1 MEIFENN
8 NRLQLD
14 KKLIIKMKNLLIT
27 IICLIS
33 INANSLEITLNQ
45 GTVKPTPIA
54 ITSLQSANVSLEN
67 LGKNISSVISDNL
80 ERSGLFIPIDKKA
93 FIQSADSVSIQ
104 PRFEDWK
111 VLKAQH
117 LVTGRLESDGSKIS
131 IEFRLF
137 DVFAQKQIV
146 GKKYQTSK
154 NNWRRVSHII
164 SDAIFQR
171 VTGEGGF
178 FDTRIVYVAE
188 TGPKDNRQKRLA
200 IMDQDQANHRFL
212 TDGSYLVLTPR
223 FSPNSQKITY
233 MSYVKANSPRVF
245 IFDIETGQQEIV
257 GEFPG
262 MTFAPRFSPDG
273 RKIVMSYS
281 DPDVGNSEIYIL
293 DLQTRTSKRITNNS
307 SIDVSG
313 SFSPDGEK
321 IVFNSDRT
329 GRRHLYTIQSNGKN
343 LKRISREAGSYY
355 TPVWSPR
362 GDMIAFTKQEGGQFY
377 IGVMEIDGSNE
388 RMIAKSFHVEGPTW
402 SPNGRYLMYFKEERS
417 SSDGSGGNSSLYSI
431 DLTGYNER
439 KIITPLGGSDPAWSP
454 LMH

>member
-1 MEIFENN
+1 MKYI
-8 NRLQLD
+8 
-14 KKLIIKMKNLLIT
+14 LIILLT
-27 IICLIS
+27 FFALKTY
-33 INANSLEITLNQ
+33 ALELTLNQ

-54 ITSLQSANVSLEN
+54 VTDLFSKNSSLEKI
-67 LGKNISSVISDNL
+67 GKNISSVISDNL

-93 FIQSADSVSIQ
+93 FIQSSESLSNQ

-111 VLKAQH
+111 VIKAQH
-117 LVTGRLESDGSKIS
+117 LVAGKIETNNENIS
-131 IEFRLF
+131 VEFRLF

-146 GKKYQTSK
+146 GKKYKTTK
-154 NNWRRVSHII
+154 KNWRRVAHII

-171 VTGEGGF
+171 ITGEGGF

-223 FSPNSQKITY
+223 FSPNSQKITF
-233 MSYVKANSPRVF
+233 MSYIKANSPRVF

-273 RKIVMSYS
+273 SKIVMSYS
-281 DPDVGNSEIYIL
+281 DPDVGNSEVYIL
-293 DLQTRTSKRITNNS
+293 DLPTRATKRITNNS

-313 SFSPDGEK
+313 SFSPDGKK

-329 GRRHLYTIQSNGKN
+329 GRRHLYVIDINGKN
-343 LKRISREAGSYY
+343 LKRISRERGSYY

-417 SSDGSGGNSSLYSI
+417 SADGSGGESSLYSI

>member
-1 MEIFENN
+1 M
-8 NRLQLD
+8 
-14 KKLIIKMKNLLIT
+14 KKFLIILF
-27 IICLIS
+27 CLIS
-33 INANSLEITLNQ
+33 VKTYSLEITLNQ

-54 ITSLQSANVSLEN
+54 ITNLFSNNSALDK
-67 LGKNISSVISDNL
+67 LGKNIASVISDNL
-80 ERSGLFIPIDKKA
+80 QRSGLFIPINQKA
-93 FIQSADSVSIQ
+93 FIQSSESLSDQ

-111 VLKAQH
+111 VIKAQH
-117 LVTGRLESDGSKIS
+117 LVSGKIETNNNKIS

-146 GKKYQTSK
+146 GKKYETSK
-154 NNWRRVSHII
+154 NNWRRVAHII

-171 VTGEGGF
+171 ITGEGGF

-223 FSPNSQKITY
+223 FSPNSQKITF

-273 RKIVMSYS
+273 KKIVMSYS

-293 DLQTRTSKRITNNS
+293 DLQTRSTERITNNS
-307 SIDVSG
+307 GIDVSG
-313 SFSPDGEK
+313 SFSPDGK
-321 IVFNSDRT
+321 NIVFNSDRA
-329 GRRHLYTIQSNGKN
+329 GRRHIYIIDNKGKN
-343 LKRISREAGSYY
+343 LRRISREAGSYY

-417 SSDGSGGNSSLYSI
+417 SSDGTGGESSLYSI
-431 DLTGYNER
+431 DLTGYTER

>member
-1 MEIFENN
+1 
-8 NRLQLD
+8 
-14 KKLIIKMKNLLIT
+14 MKYLL
-27 IICLIS
+27 S
-33 INANSLEITLNQ
+33 ILFSLLTFNVYSLELTLSQ

-54 ITSLQSANVSLEN
+54 VTDLFSTNTDLEKT
-67 LGKNISSVISDNL
+67 GENISSVISDNL
-80 ERSGLFIPIDKKA
+80 ERSGLFIPINNKA
-93 FIQSADSVSIQ
+93 FIQSNESLVNQ

-117 LVTGRLESDGSKIS
+117 LVAGKIKTNGNKIS
-131 IEFRLF
+131 IEFRLY

-146 GKKYQTSK
+146 GKKYETSK
-154 NNWRRVSHII
+154 NNWRRVAHII

-171 VTGEGGF
+171 ITGEGGF

-233 MSYVKANSPRVF
+233 MSYAKASSPRVF

-273 RKIVMSYS
+273 SKIVMSYS

-293 DLQTRTSKRITNNS
+293 DLQTRVSKRITNNS

-313 SFSPDGEK
+313 SFSPDGKK

-329 GRRHLYTIQSNGKN
+329 GRRHIYIIDDNGKN

-388 RMIAKSFHVEGPTW
+388 RMISKSFHVEGPTW

-417 SSDGSGGNSSLYSI
+417 SSDGSGGESNLFSI

-439 KIITPLGGSDPAWSP
+439 KIITPLGASDPAWSP

>member
-1 MEIFENN
+1 MKYIN
-8 NRLQLD
+8 
-14 KKLIIKMKNLLIT
+14 LILLCLIT
-27 IICLIS
+27 FKVQ
-33 INANSLEITLNQ
+33 ALELTLNQ

-54 ITSLQSANVSLEN
+54 VTNLFSNNTTLDK

-80 ERSGLFIPIDKKA
+80 ERSGLFNAINQKA
-93 FIQSADSVSIQ
+93 FIQSSESLSNQ

-111 VLKAQH
+111 IIKAQH
-117 LVTGRLESDGSKIS
+117 LVSGKIESNNNNIS

-146 GKKYQTSK
+146 GKKYETSK
-154 NNWRRVSHII
+154 NNWRRVAHII

-171 VTGEGGF
+171 ITGEGGF

-273 RKIVMSYS
+273 KKIVMSYS

-293 DLQTRTSKRITNNS
+293 DIQTRTSKRVTNNS

-329 GRRHLYTIQSNGKN
+329 GRRHLYIIDSDGEN

-377 IGVMEIDGSNE
+377 IGVMETNGSNE

-402 SPNGRYLMYFKEERS
+402 SPNGRYLMYFKEERT
-417 SSDGSGGNSSLYSI
+417 SSDGSGGESSLYSI

>member
-1 MEIFENN
+1 M
-8 NRLQLD
+8 
-14 KKLIIKMKNLLIT
+14 KKFLIILF
-27 IICLIS
+27 CLTS
-33 INANSLEITLNQ
+33 LKTHSLEITLSQ

-54 ITSLQSANVSLEN
+54 VTNLFSNNSTLDK
-67 LGKNISSVISDNL
+67 LGKNIASVISDNL
-80 ERSGLFIPIDKKA
+80 QRSGLFIPINQKA
-93 FIQSADSVSIQ
+93 FIQSSESLSDQ

-111 VLKAQH
+111 VIKAQH
-117 LVTGRLESDGSKIS
+117 LVSGKIETNNNKIS

-146 GKKYQTSK
+146 GKKYETSK
-154 NNWRRVSHII
+154 NNWRRVAHII

-171 VTGEGGF
+171 ITGEGGF

-223 FSPNSQKITY
+223 FSPNSQKITF

-273 RKIVMSYS
+273 KKIVMSYS

-293 DLQTRTSKRITNNS
+293 DLQTRSTERITNNFG
-307 SIDVSG
+307 IDVSG
-313 SFSPDGEK
+313 SFSPDGK
-321 IVFNSDRT
+321 NIVFNSDRT
-329 GRRHLYTIQSNGKN
+329 GRRHIYIIDNKGKN
-343 LKRISREAGSYY
+343 LRRISREAGSYY

-417 SSDGSGGNSSLYSI
+417 SSDGTGGESSLYSI
-431 DLTGYNER
+431 DLTGYTER

>member
-1 MEIFENN
+1 
-8 NRLQLD
+8 
-14 KKLIIKMKNLLIT
+14 MKYFLLIFF
-27 IICLIS
+27 CFIS
-33 INANSLEITLNQ
+33 IKIHALEITLNQ

-54 ITSLQSANVSLEN
+54 ITNLYTVDSTLEK
-67 LGKNISSVISDNL
+67 LGINIASVISDNL
-80 ERSGLFIPIDKKA
+80 ERSGLFIALDKKA
-93 FIQSADSVSIQ
+93 FIQSNESLSNK

-117 LVTGRLESDGSKIS
+117 LVAGKIALSGEKIS

-146 GKKYQTSK
+146 GKKYETSK
-154 NNWRRVSHII
+154 NNWRRVAHII
-164 SDAIFQR
+164 SDSIFKR
-171 VTGEGGF
+171 ITGEGGF
-178 FDTRIVYVAE
+178 FDTRVVYVAE

-273 RKIVMSYS
+273 SKIVMSYS
-281 DPDVGNSEIYIL
+281 DPDIGNAEIYIL
-293 DLQTRTSKRITNNS
+293 DLQTRISKRITNNS

-313 SFSPDGEK
+313 SFSPDGRK

-329 GRRHLYTIQSNGKN
+329 GRRHLYIIDSSGKN

-402 SPNGRYLMYFKEERS
+402 SPNGRYLMYFKEERTA
-417 SSDGSGGNSSLYSI
+417 SDGSGGESSLYSI

-439 KIITPLGGSDPAWSP
+439 KVITPLGASDPAWSP

>member
-1 MEIFENN
+1 MKYTF
-8 NRLQLD
+8 
-14 KKLIIKMKNLLIT
+14 LIIL
-27 IICLIS
+27 CLIS
-33 INANSLEITLNQ
+33 LQTKSLEITLNQ

-54 ITSLQSANVSLEN
+54 ITDLYSTDTSLSK
-67 LGKNISSVISDNL
+67 LGENISSVVSDNL
-80 ERSGLFIPIDKKA
+80 ERSGLFISIDKKA
-93 FIQSADSVSIQ
+93 FIQTNESLSNQ

-117 LVTGRLESDGSKIS
+117 LLAGKIDVNGNKIS

-146 GKKYQTSK
+146 GKKYETSK
-154 NNWRRVSHII
+154 NNWRRVAHII

-171 VTGEGGF
+171 ITGEGGF

-273 RKIVMSYS
+273 SKIVMSYS
-281 DPDVGNSEIYIL
+281 DPDVGNSEIYVL
-293 DLQTRTSKRITNNS
+293 DLQTRESKRITDNS

-313 SFSPDGEK
+313 SFSPDGKK

-329 GRRHLYTIQSNGKN
+329 GRRHIYIIGSNGKD

-377 IGVMEIDGSNE
+377 IGVMETDGSNE

-402 SPNGRYLMYFKEERS
+402 APNGRYLMYFKEERTA
-417 SSDGSGGNSSLYSI
+417 SDGSGGESSLYSI

-439 KIITPLGGSDPAWSP
+439 KIITPLGASDPAWSP

>member
-1 MEIFENN
+1 MKYSLILIFC
-8 NRLQLD
+8 
-14 KKLIIKMKNLLIT
+14 IISLKIH
-27 IICLIS
+27 
-33 INANSLEITLNQ
+33 SLELTLSQ

-54 ITSLQSANVSLEN
+54 VTNLFSNNNSLDS
-67 LGKNISSVISDNL
+67 LGKNISLVISDNL

-93 FIQSADSVSIQ
+93 FIQSSESLSSQ

-111 VLKAQH
+111 VIKAQH
-117 LVTGRLESDGSKIS
+117 LVSGKIESNNNNIS

-146 GKKYQTSK
+146 GKKYETSK
-154 NNWRRVSHII
+154 NNWRRVAHII
-164 SDAIFQR
+164 SDAIYQR
-171 VTGEGGF
+171 ITGEGGF

-273 RKIVMSYS
+273 KKIVMSYS
-281 DPDVGNSEIYIL
+281 DPDVGNAEIYIL
-293 DLQTRTSKRITNNS
+293 DLQTRSSKRITNNS

-313 SFSPDGEK
+313 SFSPDGK
-321 IVFNSDRT
+321 KLVFNSDRT
-329 GRRHLYTIQSNGKN
+329 GKRHLYIIESNGKN
-343 LKRISREAGSYY
+343 LKRISRERGSYY

-402 SPNGRYLMYFKEERS
+402 SPNGRYLMYFMEERT

>member
-1 MEIFENN
+1 MNMKRFFTIFS
-8 NRLQLD
+8 
-14 KKLIIKMKNLLIT
+14 LIIFASKT
-27 IICLIS
+27 F
-33 INANSLEITLNQ
+33 ALELTLTQ

-54 ITSLQSANVSLEN
+54 ITNLFSSNDSLMSI
-67 LGKNISSVISDNL
+67 GKNISSVISDNL
-80 ERSGLFIPIDKKA
+80 ERSGLFIPVDQKA
-93 FIQSADSVSIQ
+93 FIQSTESLSNQ
-104 PRFEDWK
+104 PRFQDWK
-111 VLKAQH
+111 VIKAQH
-117 LVTGRLESDGSKIS
+117 LVAGRIEVNDDKIS
-131 IEFRLF
+131 IEFKLY
-137 DVFAQKQIV
+137 DVFSQKQIIRN
-146 GKKYQTSK
+146 KYETSK
-154 NNWRRVSHII
+154 NNWRRVAHII
-164 SDAIFQR
+164 SDAIFTR

-233 MSYVKANSPRVF
+233 MSYVKFNSPRVF

-273 RKIVMSYS
+273 KKIVMSYS
-281 DPDVGNSEIYIL
+281 DPKVGNSEIYIL
-293 DLQTRTSKRITNNS
+293 DLQTRSTKRITNNS
-307 SIDVSG
+307 SIDVSA
-313 SFSPDGEK
+313 SFSPNGK
-321 IVFNSDRT
+321 KLVFNSDRT
-329 GRRHLYTIQSNGKN
+329 GRRHIYIIDNKGKN
-343 LKRISREAGSYY
+343 LKRISREGGSYY

-402 SPNGRYLMYFKEERS
+402 SPNGRYLMYFKEERT
-417 SSDGSGGNSSLYSI
+417 SSDGSGGESSLYSI

-439 KIITPLGGSDPAWSP
+439 RIITPLGGSDPAWSP

>member
-1 MEIFENN
+1 M
-8 NRLQLD
+8 
-14 KKLIIKMKNLLIT
+14 KYYLIILFCLIT
-27 IICLIS
+27 FKVQCLE
-33 INANSLEITLNQ
+33 LTLSQ

-54 ITSLQSANVSLEN
+54 VTNLFSNDNSLDKLS
-67 LGKNISSVISDNL
+67 KNIASVISDNL
-80 ERSGLFIPIDKKA
+80 ERSGLFIPINPKA
-93 FIQSADSVSIQ
+93 FIQSSESLSNQ

-117 LVTGRLESDGSKIS
+117 LVSGRIESNENNIS

-146 GKKYQTSK
+146 GKKYETSK
-154 NNWRRVSHII
+154 NNWRRVAHII
-164 SDAIFQR
+164 SDAIYKR
-171 VTGEGGF
+171 ITGEGGF

-262 MTFAPRFSPDG
+262 MTFAPRFSPNG
-273 RKIVMSYS
+273 KKIVMSYS
-281 DPDVGNSEIYIL
+281 DPDVGNAEIYIL
-293 DLQTRTSKRITNNS
+293 DLQTRSSKRITNNS
-307 SIDVSG
+307 AIDVSG
-313 SFSPDGEK
+313 SFSPDGKK

-329 GRRHLYTIQSNGKN
+329 GRRHLYVIESNGKN
-343 LKRISREAGSYY
+343 LKRISRERGSYY

-402 SPNGRYLMYFKEERS
+402 SPNGRYLMYFKEERTS
-417 SSDGSGGNSSLYSI
+417 ADGSGGESSLYSI

>member
-1 MEIFENN
+1 MKYIH
-8 NRLQLD
+8 
-14 KKLIIKMKNLLIT
+14 LILLCFIT
-27 IICLIS
+27 FKVQ
-33 INANSLEITLNQ
+33 ALELTLNQ

-54 ITSLQSANVSLEN
+54 VTNLFSNNTSLDK

-80 ERSGLFIPIDKKA
+80 ERSGLFNAINQKA
-93 FIQSADSVSIQ
+93 FIQSSESLSNQ

-111 VLKAQH
+111 IIKAQH
-117 LVTGRLESDGSKIS
+117 LVSGKIESNNNNIS

-146 GKKYQTSK
+146 GKKYETSK
-154 NNWRRVSHII
+154 NNWRRVAHII

-171 VTGEGGF
+171 ITGEGGF

-273 RKIVMSYS
+273 KKIVMSYS

-293 DLQTRTSKRITNNS
+293 DIQTRTSKRVTNNS

-313 SFSPDGEK
+313 SFSPDGKK

-329 GRRHLYTIQSNGKN
+329 GRRHLYIIDSDGEN

-377 IGVMEIDGSNE
+377 IGVMETNGSNE

-402 SPNGRYLMYFKEERS
+402 SPNGRYLMYFKEERT
-417 SSDGSGGNSSLYSI
+417 SSDGSGGESSLYSI

>member
-1 MEIFENN
+1 M
-8 NRLQLD
+8 RY
-14 KKLIIKMKNLLIT
+14 LLILFLT
-27 IICLIS
+27 FIS
-33 INANSLEITLNQ
+33 IKTYALELTLSQ

-54 ITSLQSANVSLEN
+54 VTDLFSNNSSLEKI
-67 LGKNISSVISDNL
+67 GKNISSVISDNL
-80 ERSGLFIPIDKKA
+80 ERSGLFIPLDKKA
-93 FIQSADSVSIQ
+93 FIQSSESLSNQ

-111 VLKAQH
+111 VIKAQH
-117 LVTGRLESDGSKIS
+117 LVAGKIETNNENIS
-131 IEFRLF
+131 VEFRLF

-146 GKKYQTSK
+146 GKKYKTSK
-154 NNWRRVSHII
+154 KNWRRVAHII

-171 VTGEGGF
+171 ITGEGGF

-223 FSPNSQKITY
+223 FSPNSQKITF

-273 RKIVMSYS
+273 SKIVMSYS

-293 DLQTRTSKRITNNS
+293 DLPTRATKRITNNS

-313 SFSPDGEK
+313 SFSPDGKK

-329 GRRHLYTIQSNGKN
+329 GRRHLYVIDVNGKN
-343 LKRISREAGSYY
+343 LKRISRERGSYY

-402 SPNGRYLMYFKEERS
+402 SPNGRYLMYFKDERTS
-417 SSDGSGGNSSLYSI
+417 ADGSGGDSSLYSI